1 MHAIKQIC
9 ICGGGGLGHT
19 CAAALSSKSGVEVS
33 LYTRRP
39 EQWQHTFLVH
49 APNGKDIH
57 GHLAHISSNPKDLI
71 PQADMVLL
79 CLPAFLVEQAIAT
92 IRPYLQQN
100 TIVGAIV
107 GNSGF
112 FIFCHNLL
120 PNTTKLFAF
129 QRVPF
134 ISRVITY
141 GKEAC
146 LLGYKDQLLIATE
159 NIPDNA
165 FFCREMAYLFDT
177 LTELL
182 SSFYEVTLSNSNPI
196 LHTGRLY
203 TLWKNWDGTPY
214 ASNPLFYHDWTDE
227 ASALE
232 IEMDKEFFALLD
244 ALQVNTQHI
253 DTLLHHYES
262 TDASSMTAKLRSI
275 ESLSAIPSP
284 MKQVQSGWVPDFTSR
299 YFTEDFPFGLRFIYE
314 LLHQHHIPCPN
325 IDKVYT
331 WGLKQIQP
339 TK

>member
-1 MHAIKQIC
+1 MHTIKKIC

-19 CAAALSSKSGVEVS
+19 CAAVLSYKQDIEVS
-33 LYTRRP
+33 LYTQRP

-49 APNGKDIH
+49 TPNGKDLH

-79 CLPAFLVEQAIAT
+79 CLPAFLVEQTIAT

-165 FFCREMAYLFDT
+165 FLPRDG
-177 LTELL
+177 LL
-182 SSFYEVTLSNSNPI
+182 VRYSDRT
-196 LHTGRLY
+196 
-203 TLWKNWDGTPY
+203 
-214 ASNPLFYHDWTDE
+214 
-227 ASALE
+227 AL
-232 IEMDKEFFALLD
+232 IF
-244 ALQVNTQHI
+244 
-253 DTLLHHYES
+253 
-262 TDASSMTAKLRSI
+262 LRSYV
-275 ESLSAIPSP
+275 EQQQSYLAHRAALYFMEKLGTARPMQAIRS
-284 MKQVQSGWVPDFTSR
+284 SITIGR
-299 YFTEDFPFGLRFIYE
+299 
-314 LLHQHHIPCPN
+314 
-325 IDKVYT
+325 
-331 WGLKQIQP
+331 
-339 TK
+339 TKPLPWR

>member
-1 MHAIKQIC
+1 MHTIKKIC

-19 CAAALSSKSGVEVS
+19 CAAVLSYKQDIEVS
-33 LYTRRP
+33 LYTQRP

-49 APNGKDIH
+49 TPNGKDLH
-57 GHLAHISSNPKDLI
+57 GHLAHISSKPQDII

-79 CLPAFLVEQAIAT
+79 CLPAFLVEQTLKT
-92 IRPYLQQN
+92 IRLYLRKD

-120 PNTTKLFAF
+120 PVTTPLFAF

-134 ISRVITY
+134 ISRVINY
-141 GKEAC
+141 GKEAS

-177 LTELL
+177 PTELL

-203 TLWKNWDGTPY
+203 TLWKDWDGMPY
-214 ASNPLFYHDWTDE
+214 PQCPLFYHDWTDE

-232 IEMDKEFFALLD
+232 IEMDNEFFALLA
-244 ALQVNTQHI
+244 ALRVNTQHI
-253 DTLLHHYES
+253 DTLLHHYEA

-284 MKQVQSGWVPDFTSR
+284 MKQVQSGWIPDFTSR

-314 LLHQHHIPCPN
+314 LAHQHHIPCPN

-331 WGLKQIQP
+331 WGRKQIQP

>member
-1 MHAIKQIC
+1 MHTIKRIC

-19 CAAALSSKSGVEVS
+19 CAAVLSSKQDIEVS

-49 APNGKDIH
+49 TPNGQDLH
-57 GHLAHISSNPKDLI
+57 GHLTHISNNPQNI
-71 PQADMVLL
+71 VPQADMVLL
-79 CLPAFLVEQAIAT
+79 CLPAFLVEQTLKT
-92 IRPYLQQN
+92 IRLYLRKD

-120 PNTTKLFAF
+120 PDTTPLFAF

-134 ISRVITY
+134 ISRVINY
-141 GKEAC
+141 GKEAS

-159 NIPDNA
+159 NIADNA
-165 FFCREMAYLFDT
+165 AFCNEIAHLFDT
-177 LTELL
+177 PTDLL

-203 TLWKNWDGTPY
+203 TLWKDWDGMPY
-214 ASNPLFYHDWTDE
+214 PQCPLFYHDWTDE

-232 IEMDKEFFALLD
+232 IEMDNEFFALLA

-253 DTLLHHYES
+253 DTLLHHYEA

-284 MKQVQSGWVPDFTSR
+284 MKQVQSGWIPDFTSR

-314 LLHQHHIPCPN
+314 LAHQHHIPCPN

-339 TK
+339 TE